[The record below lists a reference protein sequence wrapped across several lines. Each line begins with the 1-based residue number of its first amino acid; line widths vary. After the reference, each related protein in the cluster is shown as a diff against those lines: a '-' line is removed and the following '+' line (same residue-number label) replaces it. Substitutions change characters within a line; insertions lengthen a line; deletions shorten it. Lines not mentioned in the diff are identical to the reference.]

1 MNIRDTFSESAAA
14 EPTLQAAADRNRFK
28 SKSSA
33 ASVAPMLDLL
43 RFAAAALV
51 MCAHLRDN
59 QFMGYTEVEC
69 ASGPIKFVFFQTTRL
84 GTESVLLFFVLS
96 GFLVGGTSVDRF
108 LRGTF
113 DVTRYAIDR
122 MTRIYVPFVPALALV
137 IAKCMWLALPF
148 SWFEAGINLVS
159 LQGIIAP
166 PFSGNTALW
175 SLSYEVWFYTASG
188 ALLAVL
194 QWRSGVA
201 TGVGVGLLACSVL
214 VFSQLDLAY
223 CASWAIGVGA
233 YFITAPRRKLLVLAA
248 AGLAITGLVLMQLTS
263 VSRQIDIASFHW
275 INRSIAVLTLSTGFG
290 LIVAACSHVRV
301 ESTIMRQVATISGFL
316 SSFCYTLYLMH
327 NPIFDVLRYFGL
339 LRRLDHLNVIT
350 FGVYL
355 GNAAIVLL
363 ASFSLYLLFER
374 QTVQVR
380 NFLYQVRL
388 FNALK

>member
-1 MNIRDTFSESAAA
+1 MNIRYTFSESAAA
-14 EPTLQAAADRNRFK
+14 EPTLQATAHRKRSK

-33 ASVAPMLDLL
+33 TSVAPMLDLL

-69 ASGPIKFVFFQTTRL
+69 ASGPIKLAFFQMTRL

-96 GFLVGGTSVDRF
+96 GFLVGGASVDRF

-113 DVTRYAIDR
+113 DVTQYTIDR

-137 IAKCMWLALPF
+137 IAKCLWLGLPF
-148 SWFEAGINLVS
+148 SWFEAGVNLAS
-159 LQGIIAP
+159 LQGVVAP
-166 PFSGNTALW
+166 PFGGNTALW
-175 SLSYEVWFYTASG
+175 SLSYEVWFYIACG

-194 QWRSGVA
+194 QWRSRA
-201 TGVGVGLLACSVL
+201 AIGVGVGLLTCSVL
-214 VFSQLDLAY
+214 VFSQLNLAY
-223 CASWAIGVGA
+223 CASWTIGVGA
-233 YFITAPRRKLLVLAA
+233 YFIIAPRRRLFVLTA
-248 AGLAITGLVLMQLTS
+248 AGLAISGVVLMQLTS

-275 INRSIAVLTLSTGFG
+275 INRSIAVLTLSAGFG
-290 LIVAACSHVRV
+290 LIVAAVSHVRG
-301 ESTIMRQVATISGFL
+301 ESAIMRQVAAISGFL
-316 SSFCYTLYLMH
+316 SSFSYTLYLTH

-355 GNAAIVLL
+355 GNAVIVLL
-363 ASFSLYLLFER
+363 ASFLLYLVFER
-374 QTVQVR
+374 QTAKVR
-380 NFLYQVRL
+380 NFLYKAVRQ
-388 FNALK
+388 